1 MLPGLLLVMLAF
13 LNVGGLI
20 ALVLQLGRGE
30 WVAALGS
37 LAFVVLFDLLGI
49 WLLREA
55 RGGGE

>member
-30 WVAALGS
+30 WMAALGS
-37 LAFVVLFDLLGI
+37 LAFVVLFDLLGVS
-49 WLLREA
+49 LLREA

>member
-1 MLPGLLLVMLAF
+1 MPGLLLAMLAF

-20 ALVLQLGRGE
+20 ALVLQVGRGE

-37 LAFVVLFDLLGI
+37 LAFVVLFDLLGV

-55 RGGGE
+55 RGGRK